1 MGAKG
6 TNRGSSMPL
15 PAEPDL
21 IHISGRSFS
30 EERRLQLITY
40 GAISLIL
47 FGNAFYAYRCIF
59 RTREYIDQYGFGDGS
74 AIMTRLVGT
83 FAAGF
88 AIVLAVALATSIE
101 GAWLL
106 FVYGFIQAIIGA
118 LVCYRTINS
127 HWGAVDE
134 VKTSAEGYLAPIAIA
149 VLNMIVLISGRE
161 SLFRGLI

>member
-1 MGAKG
+1 M
-6 TNRGSSMPL
+6 
-15 PAEPDL
+15 
-21 IHISGRSFS
+21 
-30 EERRLQLITY
+30 ITY

-88 AIVLAVALATSIE
+88 AIVLAVALAISIE

-106 FVYGFIQAIIGA
+106 FVCGFIQAFIGA
-118 LVCYRTINS
+118 LVCYWTINS
-127 HWGAVDE
+127 HWGAVDG
-134 VKTSAEGYLAPIAIA
+134 VKTSAEGYLAPIVIA
-149 VLNMIVLISGRE
+149 VLNLIVLISGRE
-161 SLFRGLI
+161 SLFRGFI

>member
-1 MGAKG
+1 MCAGDAVTEATKSVTVSLLSRVGAKG

-88 AIVLAVALATSIE
+88 AIVLVVALATSIDVL
-101 GAWLL
+101 GCFL
-106 FVYGFIQAIIGA
+106 F
-118 LVCYRTINS
+118 T
-127 HWGAVDE
+127 D
-134 VKTSAEGYLAPIAIA
+134 
-149 VLNMIVLISGRE
+149 
-161 SLFRGLI
+161 LFRPS

>member
-1 MGAKG
+1 
-6 TNRGSSMPL
+6 MPL

-21 IHISGRSFS
+21 IHVLGRRFS
-30 EERRLQLITY
+30 EERQLHLIIY

-47 FGNAFYAYRCIF
+47 LGNAFYAYRCIF

-106 FVYGFIQAIIGA
+106 FVYGFIQATIGA

-127 HWGAVDE
+127 HWGAVYG
-134 VKTSAEGYLAPIAIA
+134 VKTSTEGYLAPIVIA

-161 SLFRGLI
+161 SLFRSFI

>member
-1 MGAKG
+1 
-6 TNRGSSMPL
+6 MPL

-30 EERRLQLITY
+30 EKRRLQLITY

-127 HWGAVDE
+127 HWGAVDG
-134 VKTSAEGYLAPIAIA
+134 VKTSAEGYLAPIVIAI
-149 VLNMIVLISGRE
+149 LNLIVLFSGRE
-161 SLFRGLI
+161 LLFRGFI